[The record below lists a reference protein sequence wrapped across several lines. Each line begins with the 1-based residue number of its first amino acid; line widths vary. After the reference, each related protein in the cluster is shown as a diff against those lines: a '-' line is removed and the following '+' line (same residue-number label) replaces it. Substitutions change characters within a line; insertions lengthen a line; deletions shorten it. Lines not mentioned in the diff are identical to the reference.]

1 MDNQTKGLYDARFEH
16 DACGIGAVISIKGR
30 QEYKVVDDALK
41 IVEKLETGNA
51 SLDECIKLYEQGVEL
66 SSKCV
71 KFLEEAEQKIK
82 IISQT
87 NDIKE
92 D

>member
-1 MDNQTKGLYDARFEH
+1 MAKKADNFENNLT
-16 DACGIGAVISIKGR
+16 
-30 QEYKVVDDALK
+30 ELEK

-71 KFLEEAEQKIK
+71 KFLEDAEQKIK
-82 IISQT
+82 ILSET